1 MLAGFLDK
9 VESAQ
14 PSWLYESS
22 PFLFLAAGLVL
33 ALAADGALAKPAGT
47 LLILYGLRIVR
58 LRWKYRGPR
67 VASDRLE
74 SARKA
79 LRWHKSLA
87 CNHEVIDDEHR
98 ELFAACDRLLSV
110 AHGGNPDAADALIRE
125 LISKIEAHYHREEKF
140 LHEYHPAGAVVH
152 QRDNHALSARTHAL
166 HRGYLCGRIRRQEL
180 IDHIIHQAVVGHARQ
195 AKIALEKPYAN

>member
-9 VESAQ
+9 VESSQ
-14 PSWLYESS
+14 PWWLNESS
-22 PFLFLAAGLVL
+22 PFIYLAAGLVL
-33 ALAADGALAKPAGT
+33 ALAAEGALAKPAGT

-58 LRWKYRGPR
+58 LRWKCRGPR
-67 VASDRLE
+67 LASERSE
-74 SARKA
+74 AARKA

-87 CNHEVIDDEHR
+87 CRHEGIDDEHR
-98 ELFAACDRLLSV
+98 ELFAACHKLLDV

-125 LISKIEAHYHREEKF
+125 LISKIEAHYHREEKI
-140 LHEYHPAGAVVH
+140 LHEYHPAGAILH
-152 QRDNHALSARTHAL
+152 QHDNHALSARTHAL